1 MKKYE
6 TMAVINPDLD
16 DETTE
21 AKIEKI
27 TSAIE
32 DNSGEVVNVD
42 KWGVKELAYEVE
54 DFRSGYYAVI
64 NFTGESE
71 TLDRLNR
78 TYNIDDTVL
87 RSIVLRAE

>member
-21 AKIEKI
+21 AKIEKL

-42 KWGVKELAYEVE
+42 KWGVKELAYEIE
-54 DFRSGYYAVI
+54 DFKSGYYAVI
-64 NFTGESE
+64 NFTGEAE

-87 RSIVLRAE
+87 RNIVLRAE